1 MIKATLDY
9 SRLTNYFQTMKS
21 FTQFSYCPRCA
32 SPKIDVYMKNA
43 IKCEACG
50 YIYFHNTAAAVAAI
64 VEIGG
69 KILLIRRAH
78 EPKAGFFD
86 LPGGFVDYKES
97 IDEAIVRE
105 VKEEC
110 NLDIVDLRYFGS
122 FANTYHYCGVDYF
135 TADTFF
141 LCRPVE
147 AKMLSLSDEIS
158 EFVIIDNGAVDMKTI
173 AFDSIKAALEKYKT
187 IAAL

>member
-1 MIKATLDY
+1 
-9 SRLTNYFQTMKS
+9 
-21 FTQFSYCPRCA
+21 
-32 SPKIDVYMKNA
+32 MKNA

-78 EPKAGFFD
+78 EPRSGFFD

-105 VKEEC
+105 VREEC
-110 NLDIVDLRYFGS
+110 NLEITDLRYFGS
-122 FANTYHYCGVDYF
+122 FANVYNYCNVEYF
-135 TADTFF
+135 TADAFF
-141 LCRPVE
+141 LCKPVNVKTL
-147 AKMLSLSDEIS
+147 ALSDENS
-158 EFVIIDNGAVDMKTI
+158 EFVIVDAKAVVRNTI
-173 AFDSIKAALEKYKT
+173 AFDSIKAAIEKYKSKQN
-187 IAAL
+187 L